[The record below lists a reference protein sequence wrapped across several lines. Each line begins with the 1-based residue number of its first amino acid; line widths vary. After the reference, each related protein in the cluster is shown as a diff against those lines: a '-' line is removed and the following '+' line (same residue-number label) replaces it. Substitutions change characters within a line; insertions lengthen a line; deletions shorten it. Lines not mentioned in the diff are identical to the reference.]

1 MTPTGKNDLPGL
13 VANTLERA
21 RQLQGLVEQ
30 CDWDRF
36 FAEEIGFKKNIVLLE
51 KTLTLLRQKA
61 IPIPEALRSQL
72 TELKALEDRMI
83 PALEHARDE
92 TLAELQSADASRR
105 LNDYYGSLDV

>member
-1 MTPTGKNDLPGL
+1 MMPTGKNDLPGL
-13 VANTLERA
+13 VSNTLERA

-30 CDWDRF
+30 GDWDRF
-36 FAEEIGFKKNIVLLE
+36 FAEEIGFKKNIALLE

-105 LNDYYGSLDV
+105 LNDYYGNLDV